1 MIIGF
6 CGPAGSGKST
16 AAAHLVAH
24 YGFTRVRFAGPLK
37 AMMRAL
43 GCSEREVDGDLKET
57 PCALL
62 GGRTP
67 RQAMQWLGTEWG
79 REMIAG
85 DLWLRA
91 WAVEAEQHDHVVCDD
106 VRFPNEEAAIRARG
120 GIIVRIECPWAASAG
135 SGHAS
140 EQQPIRA
147 DFVVSNAIRDDVTG
161 FLAAATLA
169 CGLGVGKTPQFLNR
183 NNEPIQQGW
192 AS

>member
-16 AAAHLVAH
+16 AALHLVQRH
-24 YGFTRVRFAGPLK
+24 GYHRVRFAGPLK

-43 GCSEREVDGDLKET
+43 GCTEDEVDGALKET
-57 PCALL
+57 PCELL

-79 REMIAG
+79 RQMITP

-91 WAVEAEQHDHVVCDD
+91 WAAEARLHRRVVCDD
-106 VRFPNEEAAIRARG
+106 VRFPNEEAEIRARG
-120 GIIVRIECPWAASAG
+120 GIIVRVECPWAASPG

-147 DFVVSNAIRDDVTG
+147 DITLRNDVRG
-161 FLAAATLA
+161 DVAPFRLQLDRLMIGAE
-169 CGLGVGKTPQFLNR
+169 V
-183 NNEPIQQGW
+183 GW
-192 AS
+192 AV

>member
-1 MIIGF
+1 MLIGL

-16 AAAHLVAH
+16 AALHLVEH
-24 YGFTRVRFAGPLK
+24 HGFTRVRFAGPLK

-43 GCSEREVDGDLKET
+43 GCTEEEVDGALKEA

-79 REMIAG
+79 RQMIAP

-91 WAVEAEQHDHVVCDD
+91 WAAEANRYRLVVCDD
-106 VRFPNEEAAIRARG
+106 VRFPNEEAAIRSRG

-147 DFVVSNAIRDDVTG
+147 DLVVRNAVRGDPGPMIESVVG
-161 FLAAATLA
+161 LVLHGG
-169 CGLGVGKTPQFLNR
+169 CG
-183 NNEPIQQGW
+183 
-192 AS
+192 